1 MSTPPTNAQKVDEA
15 KKLSQNSPERAE
27 ALYKEVLSQPPGSND
42 AALKDYENA
51 LVGLGELYRDH
62 KRQEDLA
69 ELVKASRSAIQ
80 SYAKAKTAKLGEY
93 SNRRERNI
101 LDLTMA

>member
-1 MSTPPTNAQKVDEA
+1 MSSSPTNVQKVEEA
-15 KKLSQNSPERAE
+15 KRLSQNKPEKSE

-80 SYAKAKTAKLGEY
+80 SYAKAKTAKLGEC
-93 SNRRERNI
+93 STRCERRI
-101 LDLTMA
+101 